1 MNVNKVIIVGR
12 LTRAPESRTT
22 PTGQTVCTFGVATS
36 RVWKDPTG
44 EKKEKTEFHNIITWG
59 RLAEI
64 CQNYLVKGQMV
75 FIEGRI
81 ETRNWTAPDG
91 TKRTRTEIVA
101 ENLQLGPKPRGV
113 TMEEVV
119 EEEVPPEE
127 PLTTEEE
134 EINVEEVP
142 F

>member
-1 MNVNKVIIVGR
+1 MNVNKAIIVGR
-12 LTRAPESRTT
+12 LTRAPESRIT
-22 PTGQTVCTFGVATS
+22 PSGQTICSFGVATT
-36 RVWKDPTG
+36 RVWKDANG

-64 CQNYLVKGQMV
+64 CQQYLVKGQMV

-81 ETRNWTAPDG
+81 ETRSWESPDG
-91 TKRTRTEIVA
+91 TKRSRTEIIA
-101 ENLQLGPKPRGV
+101 ENLQLGPKPRAEG
-113 TMEEVV
+113 EEIPEII
-119 EEEVPPEE
+119 EEKTSPEE
-127 PLTTEEE
+127 PNEE